1 MPIVHRS
8 CLMAGILTAAALA
21 AAGARLAAP
30 VHGEPPSGTPS
41 PGERAHAD
49 LHARYAAARLRLAEA
64 NLARAEH
71 LAGSVAGQVNEQ
83 DLASLRRRVDV
94 LRQHVATTRERPHE
108 NSFQLSQAAAEM
120 AVRQAEQERAA
131 AQAVK
136 ARQPGAVSP
145 DEERQLDA
153 AVDLAKVRLEI
164 WNDPAFLD
172 APLQVMQ
179 MQIDQL
185 ADDVFELRQRSDTRF
200 LQDRR

>member
-1 MPIVHRS
+1 MPILRRS
-8 CLMAGILTAAALA
+8 CLVAGILAALTLA
-21 AAGARLAAP
+21 GVGARLSVP

-41 PGERAHAD
+41 PEQQAHAD
-49 LHARYAAARLRLAEA
+49 LHARYAEARLRLADA

-71 LAGSVAGQVNEQ
+71 LASSVAGQVNEQ

-108 NSFQLSQAAAEM
+108 NSFHLSRAAAEM
-120 AVRQAEQERAA
+120 AVLQAEEERAA
-131 AQAVK
+131 VRAVK

-172 APLQVMQ
+172 SPLRVMQ

-185 ADDVFELRQRSDTRF
+185 ADEVFELKQRSDTRF